1 MVSFYFILLD
11 FRIFESL
18 LPSNTFLSSTEGGPP
33 PLQDAPNLIC
43 TPHAAWYS
51 DASSTELREMAATEI
66 RRAIVGRI
74 PDGLRNCVNK
84 EYFMGG
90 GGVASLG
97 LPGYGDSG
105 LNGAGGGVGGL
116 GSYSAYT
123 GPIVP
128 HSTTGVGDLGGV
140 SGGGSGSMAN
150 SLTTSVHGGGSQ
162 QHSTPHSTLQEV
174 ASAAAAAAAANHLT
188 AKTESSEVH

>member
-1 MVSFYFILLD
+1 
-11 FRIFESL
+11 
-18 LPSNTFLSSTEGGPP
+18 
-33 PLQDAPNLIC
+33 
-43 TPHAAWYS
+43 
-51 DASSTELREMAATEI
+51 MAATEI

-90 GGVASLG
+90 GAASLG
-97 LPGYGDSG
+97 LPGYGDTG
-105 LNGAGGGVGGL
+105 LNGAGGVGGL
-116 GSYSAYT
+116 GSYPSYT

-128 HSTTGVGDLGGV
+128 HSTTGVELGAPG
-140 SGGGSGSMAN
+140 GGGSLAN
-150 SLTTSVHGGGSQ
+150 SLSTSVHGGST

>member
-1 MVSFYFILLD
+1 
-11 FRIFESL
+11 
-18 LPSNTFLSSTEGGPP
+18 
-33 PLQDAPNLIC
+33 
-43 TPHAAWYS
+43 
-51 DASSTELREMAATEI
+51 MAATEI

-90 GGVASLG
+90 GGGASIG
-97 LPGYGDSG
+97 LPGYGDTG
-105 LNGAGGGVGGL
+105 LNGAGGVGGL

-128 HSTTGVGDLGGV
+128 HSTTGVGELGAPG
-140 SGGGSGSMAN
+140 GGGSLAN
-150 SLTTSVHGGGSQ
+150 SLSTHGGGGST